1 MKKDSEKLTVLPTV
15 VEVPLKATVQKA
27 GLSLE
32 TELVQAKVT
41 KASKDGWLTQMTRK
55 LVSIASYQ
63 ISSGAIRSMLALTFL
78 LATQIVSYLL
88 INCIRKR
95 LLKALNYTTLGK
107 LMLSAIRLAL
117 RLANAIWNGH

>member
-1 MKKDSEKLTVLPTV
+1 M
-15 VEVPLKATVQKA
+15 VEVPLKTTVQKA

-32 TELVQAKVT
+32 TEIVQAKVT